1 MSEHESRKLLNDVE
15 TRERLGRIS
24 VETLQWLVDTGQLS
38 EIWLRGERFFDS
50 EDVTRLI
57 QVYKSVQS
65 RRARHCVSQEYRDT
79 KSLADSRWHCPRGG
93 R

>member
-38 EIWLRGERFFDS
+38 EIWLRGERFFD
-50 EDVTRLI
+50 
-57 QVYKSVQS
+57 
-65 RRARHCVSQEYRDT
+65 
-79 KSLADSRWHCPRGG
+79 
-93 R
+93 